1 MKYQVMP
8 DLTPLEY
15 EALKADIAQR
25 GVLVAVEM
33 DEAGELLDGHHR
45 VRAWNELRAEG
56 VDVPEYPRMVRKGM
70 SEEQKR
76 NHARSLNVLRR
87 QLTRDQ
93 RDEVMRAMR
102 ADGATY
108 QEIAAAVGV
117 SIGKVHNAASD
128 VVIFNS
134 EIENSRGQVR
144 PASYEK
150 RADPRRY
157 AWEFGISESTYTP
170 GAAVVLD
177 PKAAVAQVREAD
189 TERREQKRADRMADY
204 QAKADAPR
212 MPDTKYRIIYA
223 DPPWPYDDTGVTTS
237 PSYGGTKWHY
247 PSMTVEELCALPV
260 GAMADADS
268 VLFMWATSPK
278 LPEALRIIEAWG
290 FDYKTSFV
298 WDKVKHNFGYYNS
311 VRHEFLL
318 IAGRGRSTP
327 DTKTLYDSVQT
338 IERTEHSVKP
348 EEFRAIIDDLYP
360 VGRRIELFAR
370 REVDGWE
377 RWGNE

>member
-1 MKYQVMP
+1 MSDSFALSRLSAAQTALAEAKTLDDLKHIMGIAEAAIAYAKAAKMSIEVQNSGAELAIRAQRLAGEKLAQLERGKTGPKEIISTRGNNSDTSEYKAALEESDTSYQQANRWQAIASVPEEEFEKHIEQVMTKN
-8 DLTPLEY
+8 DELTS
-15 EALKADIAQR
+15 A
-25 GVLVAVEM
+25 GVL
-33 DEAGELLDGHHR
+33 R
-45 VRAWNELRAEG
+45 VG
-56 VDVPEYPRMVRKGM
+56 
-70 SEEQKR
+70 QQIKR
-76 NHARSLNVLRR
+76 ENRI
-87 QLTRDQ
+87 
-93 RDEVMRAMR
+93 
-102 ADGATY
+102 GAIK
-108 QEIAAAVGV
+108 EAAAL
-117 SIGKVHNAASD
+117 
-128 VVIFNS
+128 
-134 EIENSRGQVR
+134 
-144 PASYEK
+144 P
-150 RADPRRY
+150 
-157 AWEFGISESTYTP
+157 
-170 GAAVVLD
+170 
-177 PKAAVAQVREAD
+177 
-189 TERREQKRADRMADY
+189 
-204 QAKADAPR
+204 DA
-212 MPDTKYRIIYA
+212 KYRIIYA

-247 PSMTVEELCALPV
+247 PSMTAEELCALPV

-318 IAGRGRSTP
+318 IAGRGRATP

-370 REVDGWE
+370 REAAGWE

>member
-8 DLTPLEY
+8 DLTPIEY

-87 QLTRDQ
+87 QLTREQ
-93 RDEVMRAMR
+93 RADVMRAMR

-117 SIGKVHNAASD
+117 SHPTAMAATRD
-128 VVIFNS
+128 VIVNPY
-134 EIENSRGQVR
+134 IENSRGQVR

-177 PKAAVAQVREAD
+177 PVAAVAQVREAD

-204 QAKADAPR
+204 QAKAEAPAL
-212 MPDTKYRIIYA
+212 PDTKYRIIYC
-223 DPPWPYDDTGVTTS
+223 DPPWKYDDTGVTTS

-370 REVDGWE
+370 REAAGWE

>member
-1 MKYQVMP
+1 MNELAKLSAIPAMLAEANSVAEVKHILDFADTARTYARKAK
-8 DLTPLEY
+8 LNLEIQNNAA
-15 EALKADIAQR
+15 EASLRAQR
-25 GVLVAVEM
+25 R
-33 DEAGELLDGHHR
+33 AGELLAQLERESHVRGNQHVAISQAAKQPSEYKETLNDTGTTYQQAHR
-45 VRAWNELRAEG
+45 WQAIAS
-56 VDVPEYPRMVRKGM
+56 VPEPVF
-70 SEEQKR
+70 EQ
-76 NHARSLNVLRR
+76 HL
-87 QLTRDQ
+87 
-93 RDEVMRAMR
+93 
-102 ADGATY
+102 ATVK
-108 QEIAAAVGV
+108 AAAQELTSDGV
-117 SIGKVHNAASD
+117 
-128 VVIFNS
+128 F
-134 EIENSRGQVR
+134 R
-144 PASYEK
+144 
-150 RADPRRY
+150 
-157 AWEFGISESTYTP
+157 
-170 GAAVVLD
+170 
-177 PKAAVAQVREAD
+177 VAKEL
-189 TERREQKRADRMADY
+189 DRMADY
-204 QAKADAPR
+204 QAKADAPAL
-212 MPDTKYRIIYA
+212 PDTTYRIIYC
-223 DPPWPYDDTGVTTS
+223 DPPWKYDDTGVTTS

-247 PSMTVEELCALPV
+247 PSMTAEELCALPV

-278 LPEALRIIEAWG
+278 LPEALRLIEAWG

-318 IAGRGRSTP
+318 IAGRGRATP